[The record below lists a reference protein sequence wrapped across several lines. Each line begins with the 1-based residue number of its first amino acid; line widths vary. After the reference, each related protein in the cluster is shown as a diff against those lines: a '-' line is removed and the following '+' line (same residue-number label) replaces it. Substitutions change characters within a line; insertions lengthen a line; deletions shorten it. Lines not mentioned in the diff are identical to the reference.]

1 MTKIKAL
8 VFDVGGTVFDWRT
21 GITNVLQEWG
31 SQKGV
36 EADWPKI
43 GEHWRDAAL
52 TKMINENKHLPKGTN
67 LDDVHRMTVDDSL
80 KHFGITDFTA
90 AECELLVEGWHKLPA
105 WPDALEAWSILH
117 EHYILSPLTILS
129 ISLVVNCSRYN
140 GLLWDAIL
148 SCEFIGAY
156 KPQQGVYDAAPRLLR
171 LKPEEIMMVAAHNFD
186 LVAARKSG
194 LRTAYVRRPDE
205 WGADG
210 DLFDKTNEPDPVHDI
225 IVDSFTD
232 LAAQLT

>member
-21 GITNVLQEWG
+21 GITSALEEWG
-31 SQKGV
+31 SQKGI
-36 EADWPKI
+36 EADWPKL

-52 TKMINENKHLPKGTN
+52 TKMISENKRLPKGTN
-67 LDDVHRMTVDDSL
+67 LDDVHLMTLDASL
-80 KHFGITDFTA
+80 KHFGISDIA
-90 AECELLVEGWHKLPA
+90 PADRDVLIEGWHKLPA
-105 WPDALEAWSILH
+105 WPDAIEAWPALH
-117 EHYILSPLTILS
+117 KHYILSPLTILS

-148 SCEFIGAY
+148 SCEFIGSY
-156 KPQQGVYDAAPRLLR
+156 KPQQAVYDAAPRYLR
-171 LKPEEIMMVAAHNFD
+171 LEPEEIMMVAAHNFD
-186 LVAARKSG
+186 LMAGRKSG
-194 LRTAYVRRPDE
+194 LKTAYVRRPDE

-210 DLFDKTNEPDPVHDI
+210 DLFDKTNQPDPAHDI

-232 LAAQLT
+232 LADQIT